1 MSLMD
6 IPGWR
11 TGWAQGLQSGASGSK
26 DFPTAVPLLL
36 LLPLLPPER
45 DRVPQEGLCVGGGG
59 LPCGELTEQPCECR
73 REPVSD
79 QGPLR
84 W

>member
-1 MSLMD
+1 MRSRSPGSLGFTHMSLMD
-6 IPGWR
+6 IPGRR

-59 LPCGELTEQPCECR
+59 
-73 REPVSD
+73 VA
-79 QGPLR
+79 LR
-84 W
+84 